1 MSRLEFLRVKRAA
14 SSYGQPLTFFEQL
27 ELERLEAE
35 LSDARLGYDGGL
47 GAADIERRR
56 SVRPAE
62 TFVYEG

>member
-35 LSDARLGYDGGL
+35 LSDAHLDGSSRL
-47 GAADIERRR
+47 AAPNVERRR
-56 SVRPAE
+56 NALSAE